1 MHQTESPPTKIY
13 EQDKANDWSES
24 MTRDNYFK
32 LAPKL
37 KLGFAH
43 CGGMLVIGILKKGN
57 SWLFNTNCAQNRLAV
72 NHPTVFYHIGEG
84 SLSHVFVFY
93 TRWQTNTIP
102 FFWEIQSP
110 VEAKY
115 TKRSVPQFPADGGC
129 CFGFAPKFLTELSA
143 SKCENRPAQK
153 IDTHRS
159 TLLNFS
165 PSHPT
170 CSVFRISTNCTYDLI
185 RYIMNFCFQHKQEST
200 KKRTGWPRCQSNS
213 VQAS

>member
-1 MHQTESPPTKIY
+1 MYLYEANYISVFPTAHKVRGKTERKRFLIKLIICNGRIFEKVQSMHQTESPPTKIY

-102 FFWEIQSP
+102 FF
-110 VEAKY
+110 
-115 TKRSVPQFPADGGC
+115 
-129 CFGFAPKFLTELSA
+129 
-143 SKCENRPAQK
+143 
-153 IDTHRS
+153 
-159 TLLNFS
+159 
-165 PSHPT
+165 
-170 CSVFRISTNCTYDLI
+170 
-185 RYIMNFCFQHKQEST
+185 
-200 KKRTGWPRCQSNS
+200 
-213 VQAS
+213 